1 MKNII
6 IGLTITATILAGCN
20 SNSNKSTESNTTLP
34 ASSVAEVKNNVS
46 IEEIVN
52 TYLQLKNSLAK
63 DKTTDAAKAGTQLE
77 TAFENFDKT
86 ALAGAERKTFED
98 VEEDARENAEHIG
111 ENSGNI
117 AHQREHF
124 ELLSKDIYDLVKAFG
139 SGRVLYKFVC
149 QSYNNGKGAFWISE
163 TNEIINPY
171 FGETLPACGTIAEEI

>member
-1 MKNII
+1 MKTII
-6 IGLTITATILAGCN
+6 ISIAIAVSILAACK
-20 SNSNKSTESNTTLP
+20 SNRPAESKTTMTT
-34 ASSVAEVKNNVS
+34 SSIKEVKS
-46 IEEIVN
+46 SGPIEEIV
-52 TYLQLKNSLAK
+52 TAYLELKNSLAE
-63 DKTTDAAKAGTQLE
+63 DNSANAAKAGTQLE

-171 FGETLPACGTIAEEI
+171 LGETLPACGTIAEEI